1 MDFSIKPQRE
11 YKDRLFK
18 AIFGRDTE
26 ESKRWRLDLYNAL
39 NNTSYTDPDA
49 LEVNTIENVI
59 YITMKND
66 VSFLVDSEMNLYE
79 QQSTHNPNMPL
90 RGLMYFSQLYQ
101 VYLTK
106 MNRSLLSSKL
116 VRIPTPKFI
125 VFYNGNE
132 DEESRRK
139 MRLSDAFMNE
149 DRSGDFEWSAD
160 VININPKCNEPLQ
173 KNCKALYD
181 YIRYVYRIKDNRKSG
196 MGKKAAVEEAM
207 EWAIREKLLGEFFK
221 EQKEEVTAMSLTEY
235 DEEEF
240 KRVCRE
246 DGYEDGLADGL
257 SAGLAQGSSQKAI
270 EATENLLREG
280 IPMETVSRC
289 IGLPLEKV
297 KEMAEQLRMH
307 NA

>member
-66 VSFLVDSEMNLYE
+66 VSFLVDTEIKLYE

>member
-1 MDFSIKPQRE
+1 MDFTIKPQRE

-39 NNTSYTDPDA
+39 NNTNYTDPDA

-132 DEESRRK
+132 DEESRWEMK
-139 MRLSDAFMNE
+139 LSDAFMNE
-149 DRSGDFEWSAD
+149 DKSGDFEWTAD
-160 VININPKCNEPLQ
+160 IININPKCNEPLQ

-196 MGKKAAVEEAM
+196 MDKKAAVEEAM
-207 EWAIREKLLGEFFK
+207 DWAIKEKLLGGFFK

-246 DGYEDGLADGL
+246 DGYEDGL
-257 SAGLAQGSSQKAI
+257 SAGMVQGASQKAM
-270 EATENLLREG
+270 EDAENFLREG

-289 IGLPLEKV
+289 IGLPLEQV
-297 KEMAEQLRMH
+297 KEIATRIAVMH
-307 NA
+307 DA